1 MLQSM
6 QLSYDYAKDRALICL
21 RANYESHLSKKV
33 FSKKT
38 NHIRHIHIA
47 GKRDR
52 DNSKMERLNGKIRDR
67 EKVFRGLKKFDTPLI
82 DGLKAYY
89 NFTKKHGSLKGRTPA
104 EEALIEVDGKN
115 KWITLIQNTSL
126 HKENSV

>member
-1 MLQSM
+1 M
-6 QLSYDYAKDRALICL
+6 
-21 RANYESHLSKKV
+21 
-33 FSKKT
+33 FGKKT

-52 DNSKMERLNGKIRDR
+52 DNNNNNNNNNNKMERLNGEIRDR

-82 DGLKAYY
+82 DGMKAYY
-89 NFTKKHGSLKGRTPA
+89 NYTKKHGSLKGRTPA

-115 KWITLIQNTSL
+115 KWITLIQNASL